1 MRYVPGTRRT
11 ENPCSLFLVY
21 RPSKDERQMDLR
33 KCGPYLPGA
42 HIPYNCKEII
52 VKNQD
57 VFVYPINAVRFLNWQ
72 QASGE
77 KVPEK
82 AFKTNTDLY
91 VGPRNYMGTLFCI
104 ISAPA
109 TSVLTQGTAKNNT
122 ALENTS
128 PLSNP
133 VAVREEKEIL
143 EKKELSLSITHIR
156 LY

>member
-1 MRYVPGTRRT
+1 MNTEKTKLAVWVSTSGGKIPDNAIRTGYEKGGKLLFIARAKMRGKWT
-11 ENPCSLFLVY
+11 SA
-21 RPSKDERQMDLR
+21 

-52 VKNQD
+52 VKNYD

-72 QASGE
+72 QSSGE

-91 VGPRNYMGTLFCI
+91 VGRANYIETLFCI

-109 TSVLTQGTAKNNT
+109 TSVLT
-122 ALENTS
+122 
-128 PLSNP
+128 
-133 VAVREEKEIL
+133 
-143 EKKELSLSITHIR
+143 
-156 LY
+156 